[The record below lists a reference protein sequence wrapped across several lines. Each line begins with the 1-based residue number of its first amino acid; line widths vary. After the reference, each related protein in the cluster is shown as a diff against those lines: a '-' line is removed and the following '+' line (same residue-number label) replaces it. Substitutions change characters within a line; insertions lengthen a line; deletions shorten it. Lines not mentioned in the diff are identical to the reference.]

1 MCSILLQSKVAVLYK
16 TKLALFVLN
25 IAFKRVGL
33 QLPLCVGSFSQRGI
47 FPQGREPLVP
57 FPHPDLLGGFSLLSF
72 LLCVGFGGFLLPL
85 HLLFLPLSFHFYARS
100 LLFIISLIST
110 RTQCIRIQVLI
121 FNLLNKGVEEVKVCG
136 RAKRACLVLISM
148 EAVTACSGLVLLF
161 AEPEMLEGRV
171 GQ

>member
-1 MCSILLQSKVAVLYK
+1 MQ
-16 TKLALFVLN
+16 
-25 IAFKRVGL
+25 
-33 QLPLCVGSFSQRGI
+33 
-47 FPQGREPLVP
+47 
-57 FPHPDLLGGFSLLSF
+57 
-72 LLCVGFGGFLLPL
+72 LLPL

-100 LLFIISLIST
+100 LLFVISLIST

-148 EAVTACSGLVLLF
+148 EAVTACSGLVLLI